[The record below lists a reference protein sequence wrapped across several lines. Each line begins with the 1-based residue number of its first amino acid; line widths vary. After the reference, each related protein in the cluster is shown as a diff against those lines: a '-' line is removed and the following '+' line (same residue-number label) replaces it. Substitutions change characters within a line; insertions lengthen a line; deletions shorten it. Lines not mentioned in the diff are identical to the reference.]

1 MRWKSMKCNSE
12 TGSFPTSCRE
22 VTKKLQ
28 SAETELQV
36 KLVNTV
42 VGAVWAG
49 LIVWRAICLLESG
62 ERKSFSIQTKEPE
75 NITGC
80 NQ

>member
-1 MRWKSMKCNSE
+1 MKCNGE

-28 SAETELQV
+28 SAEAELQI
-36 KLVNTV
+36 KRVNTV

-49 LIVWRAICLLESG
+49 LIVWRVICLLESG
-62 ERKSFSIQTKEPE
+62 ERKSSSIQRKDQE

>member
-1 MRWKSMKCNSE
+1 MKCNSE
-12 TGSFPTSCRE
+12 TGSFQTSCRE

-28 SAETELQV
+28 TTEAELQI
-36 KLVNTV
+36 KRVNTV

-62 ERKSFSIQTKEPE
+62 ERKSSSIQTKEQE